1 LGSAGTTAPRANPP
15 VSLETGKKSWFGLW
29 WPALLWAAL
38 ISCFSTS
45 AFTND
50 KTASVMIPILHWLLP
65 KASQQTLL
73 FLHHVIRKTAH
84 FVEYFILSLLILR
97 AIRAGRRDTRL
108 RWALAAIIIVAGYA
122 SLDEF
127 HQSFVPGRTPAVS
140 DVLLDTT
147 GGTAAQAIAGLVL
160 LWGHVRERQNRR
172 KQDVPV

>member
-1 LGSAGTTAPRANPP
+1 MNSGGRNVSKPPSPASAQPGARGWIAR
-15 VSLETGKKSWFGLW
+15 W

-38 ISCFSTS
+38 ISSFSTGT
-45 AFTND
+45 FTD
-50 KTASVMIPILHWLLP
+50 EKTGAVIIPILHWLLP
-65 KASQQTLL
+65 KASHHTLL
-73 FLHHVIRKTAH
+73 LLHHIIRKTAH
-84 FVEYFILSLLILR
+84 FVEYFIFSLLILR

-108 RWALAAIIIVAGYA
+108 RWALAAIVIVAGYA

-127 HQSFVPGRTPAVS
+127 HQSFVPGRTPAIS

-147 GGTAAQAIAGLVL
+147 GGMAAQAIAGLVL